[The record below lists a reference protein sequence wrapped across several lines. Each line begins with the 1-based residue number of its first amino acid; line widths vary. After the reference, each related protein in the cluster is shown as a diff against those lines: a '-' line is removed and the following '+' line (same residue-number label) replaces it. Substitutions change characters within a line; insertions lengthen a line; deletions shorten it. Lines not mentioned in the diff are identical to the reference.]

1 MAIAVTDQ
9 AIAKIK
15 ELIVA
20 GEFTAGT
27 KLPREQDLAARLG
40 ISRNSLREAVRA
52 LTLVGVLDTRV
63 GDGTYVTSL
72 DADML
77 LTGLG
82 FVGDLLESETLLEV
96 HHVRRILEPAATA
109 LAATRLTES
118 DFAGLEACLERMEAA
133 APTQHFVDADTEF
146 HRIITSA
153 SGNATL
159 ASLIQSLSGGMIRA
173 RLWRTMTDHDGVE
186 LTKQRHRD
194 IYAGLRARD
203 PEQAMAADIHHLA
216 DGEHRLER
224 WLERERELW
233 PEPRSDGRLPSKAGA
248 ARRPRQRAVK
258 V

>member
-1 MAIAVTDQ
+1 MAIPVTDQ

-82 FVGDLLESETLLEV
+82 FVSDLLEGDTLLEL
-96 HHVRRILEPAATA
+96 HRVRRILEPAATG
-109 LAATRLTES
+109 LAATHMDES
-118 DFAGLEACLERMEAA
+118 DFVALEASLELMDGAES
-133 APTQHFVDADTEF
+133 TQQFIDSDNEF
-146 HRIITSA
+146 HRIIVSA

-173 RLWRTMTDHDGVE
+173 RLWRTITDHDAVE
-186 LTKQRHRD
+186 VTKQRHRD
-194 IYAGLRARD
+194 IYTALRAGD
-203 PEQAMAADIHHLA
+203 PEQASAADLVHLA
-216 DGEHRLER
+216 DGERWLQR
-224 WLERERELW
+224 WLERQKDLW
-233 PEPRSDGRLPSKAGA
+233 PEDPLVTPGDRGQNGR
-248 ARRPRQRAVK
+248 RRVTGS
-258 V
+258 